1 MDDKDGVG
9 VITMNSPPVNSLGTS
24 LVTSF
29 KRFGWVSGVGGF
41 RLGGRVSASSMMWE
55 FLLDA
60 DSSSRQLRQEFP
72 KLVQDPKAQ
81 LGFGKA
87 ETTK

>member
-1 MDDKDGVG
+1 M
-9 VITMNSPPVNSLGTS
+9 
-24 LVTSF
+24 
-29 KRFGWVSGVGGF
+29 
-41 RLGGRVSASSMMWE
+41 SASSMMRD